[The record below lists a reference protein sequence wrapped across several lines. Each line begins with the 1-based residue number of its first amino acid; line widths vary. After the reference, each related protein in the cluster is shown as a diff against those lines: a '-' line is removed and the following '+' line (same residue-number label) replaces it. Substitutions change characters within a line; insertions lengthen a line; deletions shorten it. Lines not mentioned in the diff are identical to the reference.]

1 MKLLFETTN
10 PADVAFNDMSVIFE
24 NKDPNKPS
32 KLTIKGKFICC
43 NKTNVNGRVYDF
55 KYMKDVC
62 VPEYKKTWID
72 TGRAYAELNH
82 AQSHVVNVKDACELT
97 TSLEPCGTDFIGESI
112 VLCSDSRLGTPG
124 TPNGDILASI
134 LLHGGKIGKSTR
146 GAVEDPNNKTIDYD
160 NPYTLI
166 CVDTVLDP
174 SGPGCYVDEIAMES
188 KDYMVNEYGIVVE
201 CAYDQFE
208 KRLKNNYK
216 SSAIATKRT
225 EQIQN
230 AFAEFLNNIRG

>member
-10 PADVAFNDMSVIFE
+10 PAGVSFNDMSVILE

-43 NKTNVNGRVYDF
+43 NKTNVNGRIYDF
-55 KYMKDVC
+55 DYMNSQC

-97 TSLEPCGTDFIGESI
+97 TALYPQGTDFIGESI
-112 VLCSDSRLGTPG
+112 VLCSDSKLGTPG

-134 LLHGGKIGKSTR
+134 LLHGGH
-146 GAVEDPNNKTIDYD
+146 
-160 NPYTLI
+160 
-166 CVDTVLDP
+166 
-174 SGPGCYVDEIAMES
+174 
-188 KDYMVNEYGIVVE
+188 
-201 CAYDQFE
+201 
-208 KRLKNNYK
+208 
-216 SSAIATKRT
+216 
-225 EQIQN
+225 
-230 AFAEFLNNIRG
+230 IR